1 MFDEIKKIIDEIK
14 KEENKTKQMF
24 QEVENY
30 NFKVDELEKLRK
42 RIIRLS
48 EVFKYIEERFKYI
61 EERAS
66 EKYMTKGLENYCKDY
81 LRRLKDINS
90 YLESIVREFR
100 VWGRATKNLEE
111 LFDTVTEYTYVR
123 RQ

>member
-48 EVFKYIEERFKYI
+48 EVFKYI